1 MRIEQTKTRQE
12 LIEVRKAEVEKEKES
27 KKLLQGA
34 KREVIKMQS
43 RIDAL
48 KHDVKKM
55 ETENQKLK
63 HQLKQKLNNQNT
75 APE

>member
-1 MRIEQTKTRQE
+1 MRIEQTKTKQE
-12 LIEVRKAEVEKEKES
+12 LIEVRKAEAEKEKES

-63 HQLKQKLNNQNT
+63 HQLK
-75 APE
+75 

>member
-1 MRIEQTKTRQE
+1 MRVEQNKTRQE
-12 LIEVRKAEVEKEKES
+12 LVEVKKDYAEKEKES
-27 KKLLQGA
+27 KKLLLGA

-63 HQLKQKLNNQNT
+63 Q
-75 APE
+75 

>member
-1 MRIEQTKTRQE
+1 MK
-12 LIEVRKAEVEKEKES
+12 KDYAEKEKES
-27 KKLLQGA
+27 KKLLLGA

-63 HQLKQKLNNQNT
+63 Q
-75 APE
+75 